1 MSNEPTGAELGKKR
15 AAELALARVEPG
27 MKLGLGSGSTAE
39 WFVRCLAG
47 RITDGLDVTCVATS
61 RRTEKLARDCHIEI
75 LTLDDVGRLD
85 VTIDGAD
92 EIDPAL
98 NLIKGGGGC
107 HLVEKIVAAASAEM
121 IVIADDRKLVPQLG
135 AFPLPVE
142 VTPYGWQTTALMI
155 EDVLRVWDVGGIEGG
170 RRTVENHP
178 FETDEKN
185 YILDYHLGRI
195 GEPAA
200 LTAALNAVPGV
211 VENGLFIN
219 MAARAMIGAADGT
232 AREVLPV

>member
-155 EDVLRVWDVGGIEGG
+155 EDVLRVWDVGGTEGG
-170 RRTVENHP
+170 RRVVENRP

-185 YILDYHLGRI
+185 FILDYHLGRI

-200 LTAALNAVPGV
+200 LSAALNAIPGV
-211 VENGLFIN
+211 VENGLFIK
-219 MAARAMIGAADGT
+219 MAARAMIGSPDGT